1 MLDSLELTEIK
12 NLLEQVGLLAE
23 VEASD
28 QPYTLFAP
36 NNAAINTLRDDP
48 NGPDLTD
55 DEVVKAL
62 LQAHLS
68 TGESLTLNDLA
79 NLKEVSV
86 DNGGPQQI
94 DAEATPLTVG
104 DAGIIFKDN
113 VVVGGIV
120 QVINAVLELQ

>member
-1 MLDSLELTEIK
+1 
-12 NLLEQVGLLAE
+12 
-23 VEASD
+23 
-28 QPYTLFAP
+28 
-36 NNAAINTLRDDP
+36 
-48 NGPDLTD
+48 
-55 DEVVKAL
+55 
-62 LQAHLS
+62 
-68 TGESLTLNDLA
+68 ESLTLNDLA

-86 DNGGPQQI
+86 DNGAPQQI